1 MKITAE
7 IIETDVGGRASINTF
22 VSENEI
28 TIKKGDVDLDVKY
41 MTCAA
46 LFLEAVLQDMT
57 SDKEKAKK
65 FLKVICKVTE
75 EELDGVE
82 KRVVRIS
89 REGEE

>member
-1 MKITAE
+1 MRITAD
-7 IIETDVGGRASINTF
+7 IIETDVGGRTSINTF
-22 VSENEI
+22 LSENEI
-28 TIKKGDVDLDVKY
+28 ALADLDVKY

-65 FLKVICKVTE
+65 LLKVICKVTE